1 MVEEVKANNQEMSG
15 EEGDDQDEGEAKPW
29 ILPRFFLNFSLLT
42 MFFGFLAMTL
52 YIASR
57 EEKHMKVTIEG
68 QEYEGREIKS
78 WTVKNKNGRGF
89 TVHLVEVN
97 LPNGVTRRV
106 KVMEKL

>member
-1 MVEEVKANNQEMSG
+1 MKEEANNQEGVSA
-15 EEGDDQDEGEAKPW
+15 EEWDDQDEGEAKLW
-29 ILPRFFLNFSLLT
+29 ILPQLLPVLAVASLLA
-42 MFFGFLAMTL
+42 FLAMTL

-57 EEKHMKVTIEG
+57 EEKHMKVKIEG
-68 QEYEGREIKS
+68 QEYEGREVKS
-78 WTVKNKNGRGF
+78 WVVKNKNGRGF

>member
-1 MVEEVKANNQEMSG
+1 MVEGANNQEMSG
-15 EEGDDQDEGEAKPW
+15 EEGDDQDEGEAKLW
-29 ILPRFFLNFSLLT
+29 ISPQFFAVAAL
-42 MFFGFLAMTL
+42 FGFLAMTL